1 MSSSITS
8 SFIICQ
14 FYFQANVI
22 LILGNTYS
30 RVADSRNVNKPE
42 GVFKKS
48 LNACSGRE
56 GDKRKTVWNKRVS
69 VKSRDICPNENKKL
83 WTHEC

>member
-1 MSSSITS
+1 MKGGVYRMLTYVSTLKNLLYLSTVSSSITS

-42 GVFKKS
+42 GVFKKKF
-48 LNACSGRE
+48 
-56 GDKRKTVWNKRVS
+56 KRLFG
-69 VKSRDICPNENKKL
+69 P
-83 WTHEC
+83 